1 MSATGR
7 RGQTTLDFLTGMA
20 VFLAVVGFVFLF
32 VPGLLAPTGG
42 GETTL
47 VADRVADQ
55 LVDLHLGEPATA
67 GLDATCTFYFFNQSG
82 PEPCATFDTGEPLT
96 TQLGIDDRYRANV
109 TIRANVTGD
118 RAREVLCADGGAVV
132 ACPSGGT
139 PLAVGPRYRR
149 GEGTV
154 ATARRQVTV
163 AGTDAVLEVRV
174 W

>member
-1 MSATGR
+1 MSATSP

-42 GETTL
+42 GETPL
-47 VADRVADQ
+47 VADRVADG

-67 GLDATCTFYFFNQSG
+67 GLDATCTFYFFNQSS
-82 PEPCATFDTGEPLT
+82 PDPCTSFDTTEPLP
-96 TQLGIDDRYRANV
+96 TQLGIDDRYRANI
-109 TIRANVTGD
+109 TLRGNVTGGP
-118 RAREVLCADGGAVV
+118 AREVVCVDSGSVV
-132 ACPSGGT
+132 ACTTGGT
-139 PLAVGPRYRR
+139 PLAVGPNYRR

-154 ATARRQVTV
+154 ATAQRQVTV